1 MDFKAIFSEYFSL
14 FRGQAS
20 NIPSYGDREFTQA
33 TYACNNAIR
42 KWARAD
48 GVLWDELLT
57 TAQAEASLVPPIAG
71 TLTLTSGTLV
81 YDGMANIRKAP
92 SWVRFYNGTEHTD
105 IRVSQVRDDSGIT
118 AGVYF
123 TGGAN
128 KGFKLHV
135 AADLTVQY
143 DGWNIDYV
151 YYKEPTLLPTT
162 SDPSAVV
169 IEMSDPNFAIQD
181 MLSSRYANA
190 RNGFGYKTSQKDAN
204 NALINMKIEN
214 SSGTP
219 GNSANIGLDT
229 GWGKATP
236 VGRIEL

>member
-1 MDFKAIFSEYFSL
+1 MDFKTIFSEYFSL

-48 GVLWDELLT
+48 GVLWNELLT
-57 TAQAEASLVPPIAG
+57 TAQEEALVPITG
-71 TLTLTSGTLV
+71 TLTLTSGTLI

-92 SWVRFYNGTEHTD
+92 TWVRFYNGTEHTD

-135 AADLTVQY
+135 ASDLTVQY

-162 SDPSAVV
+162 SDPSTTV